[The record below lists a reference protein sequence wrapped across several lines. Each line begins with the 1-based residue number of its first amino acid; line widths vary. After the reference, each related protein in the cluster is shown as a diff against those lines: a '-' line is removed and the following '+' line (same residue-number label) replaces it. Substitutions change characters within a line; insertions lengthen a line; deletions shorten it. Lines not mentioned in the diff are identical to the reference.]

1 MCRYNTK
8 SFQPIEH
15 RTPPM
20 TLHKCVHHWP
30 FVTFADQA
38 SHGHARK
45 RRALSCLL
53 SLKLRDRIARK
64 SIFSSI
70 PPISI
75 ENPFEAAVH
84 HLDTYNVPH
93 HDVRRFSSRDKRMSY
108 VLCLQLLLTAGA
120 GCVAINILPD
130 DVLLHLFYFCLRSWD
145 TRRAHGYMPV
155 AVRHSRV
162 YSTI

>member
-1 MCRYNTK
+1 MGMPENDGLFPVC
-8 SFQPIEH
+8 
-15 RTPPM
+15 
-20 TLHKCVHHWP
+20 
-30 FVTFADQA
+30 
-38 SHGHARK
+38 
-45 RRALSCLL
+45 

-75 ENPFEAAVH
+75 ENLFEAAVH

-130 DVLLHLFYFCLRSWD
+130 DVLLHLFYSCLRSWD